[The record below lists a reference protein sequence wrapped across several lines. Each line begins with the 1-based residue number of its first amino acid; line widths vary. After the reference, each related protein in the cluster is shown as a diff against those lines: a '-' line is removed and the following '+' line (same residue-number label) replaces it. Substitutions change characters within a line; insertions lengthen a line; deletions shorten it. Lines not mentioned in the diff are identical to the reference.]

1 MSRAIAMLAVL
12 LLSPTIACAQ
22 GASTASITSPVL
34 ASQPWSRGPAT
45 PTAKVLRDVWVAP
58 ETLVIARRVPLA
70 EPKAGVTPYAV
81 VEETVVVPGYWVAE
95 TADKVYVPQRLA
107 LEQAAP
113 GIYRWRVLPA
123 EVRAR

>member
-1 MSRAIAMLAVL
+1 MSRAIVVLAVL
-12 LLSPTIACAQ
+12 LLFPVVTYAQ
-22 GASTASITSPVL
+22 GPSTASITSPVL

-45 PTAKVLRDVWVAP
+45 PTAKVVRDVWVAP

-70 EPKAGVTPYAV
+70 EPKAGATSYAV

-95 TADKVYVPQRLA
+95 TTDKVYVPRRLA
-107 LEQAAP
+107 LEQASP
-113 GIYRWRVLPA
+113 GVYRWRVLPA